1 MGTNIG
7 SENITSPT
15 CADDLAL
22 LEKNTTNLQSLA
34 SKVYN
39 HSSKDRF
46 KINSQESEIVSINM
60 KKEQD
65 KEPQIKLGDIKIQN
79 VEQSKH
85 LGIERNR
92 KNTPDTEARIKT
104 GRQTVYALM
113 GAGMHGCNGIS
124 SIISFSM
131 WTTFVTPRIL
141 HGIEMLDIRQKDLH
155 SLETFQRKC
164 LKQIQ
169 GLPVNTA
176 SAAVY
181 FLLGAFPIEGLIDQR
196 FLSTFGNILQNKTS
210 LEFRLAKRQLL
221 HKNQDSN
228 SWFIK
233 IVEILQKYNIEN
245 PFDLLETPPKK
256 STGKETTKRK

>member
-1 MGTNIG
+1 
-7 SENITSPT
+7 
-15 CADDLAL
+15 
-22 LEKNTTNLQSLA
+22 
-34 SKVYN
+34 
-39 HSSKDRF
+39 
-46 KINSQESEIVSINM
+46 
-60 KKEQD
+60 
-65 KEPQIKLGDIKIQN
+65 
-79 VEQSKH
+79 
-85 LGIERNR
+85 
-92 KNTPDTEARIKT
+92 
-104 GRQTVYALM
+104 M

-124 SIISFSM
+124 PIISFSM

-141 HGIEMLDIRQKDLH
+141 HGIEMLDIRQKDLQ

-181 FLLGAFPIEGLIDQR
+181 FLLGAFPIEGLIHQR
-196 FLSTFGNILQNKTS
+196 FLSTFGNILQKKTS

-233 IVEILQKYNIEN
+233 IAEILQKYN
-245 PFDLLETPPKK
+245 LETRSTCLKTRQKK
-256 STGKETTKRK
+256 STGKETTKRKWKNIGQRNIRRR

>member
-1 MGTNIG
+1 MDNFR
-7 SENITSPT
+7 
-15 CADDLAL
+15 
-22 LEKNTTNLQSLA
+22 
-34 SKVYN
+34 Y
-39 HSSKDRF
+39 
-46 KINSQESEIVSINM
+46 
-60 KKEQD
+60 
-65 KEPQIKLGDIKIQN
+65 
-79 VEQSKH
+79 
-85 LGIERNR
+85 
-92 KNTPDTEARIKT
+92 
-104 GRQTVYALM
+104 
-113 GAGMHGCNGIS
+113 
-124 SIISFSM
+124 
-131 WTTFVTPRIL
+131 PRIL

-196 FLSTFGNILQNKTS
+196 FFSTFGNILQNKTS

-233 IVEILQKYNIEN
+233 IAEILQKYNLEN
-245 PFDLLETPPKK
+245 PFDLLENPPKRALEK
-256 STGKETTKRK
+256 KLQKENERILDKETSGGDSREELTEIPGNINSYTRKTSSGMDQHERKSKRI